1 MQIYSAILTLLILV
15 TTILADYP
23 SSSKIV
29 SVSSDII
36 ESAFSTCTDEEK
48 NSLKEAEA
56 AVDEGLAS
64 IEADLADAIDA
75 FEGLGQL
82 FLILSILKVF
92 LTYLQMPLE
101 KLHLLLL
108 HQPLLQHQLLHQ

>member
-1 MQIYSAILTLLILV
+1 MQIYAAIATLLILV

-36 ESAFSTCTDEEK
+36 ESAFPTCTDEEK

-75 FEGLGQL
+75 FEGLDNC
-82 FLILSILKVF
+82 F
-92 LTYLQMPLE
+92 
-101 KLHLLLL
+101 
-108 HQPLLQHQLLHQ
+108 

>member
-1 MQIYSAILTLLILV
+1 MYATILTLFTIV

-56 AVDEGLAS
+56 EVDEGLAT
-64 IEADLADAIDA
+64 IESGLEDALTA
-75 FEGLGQL
+75 FEGEAQFFSYCL
-82 FLILSILKVF
+82 F
-92 LTYLQMPLE
+92 
-101 KLHLLLL
+101 
-108 HQPLLQHQLLHQ
+108 